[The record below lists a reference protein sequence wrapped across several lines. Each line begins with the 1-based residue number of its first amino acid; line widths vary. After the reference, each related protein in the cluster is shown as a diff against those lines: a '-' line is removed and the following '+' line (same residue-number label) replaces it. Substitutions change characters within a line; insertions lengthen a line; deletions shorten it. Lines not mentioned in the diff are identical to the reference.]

1 MRKSKIVLSLALV
14 AALIAGGV
22 ALVPTLAAERGAA
35 SGDGPAAWLSIG
47 QVVGKLEAAGYRNVE
62 KIEREHGGYEARAT
76 DRSGARVKLDI
87 NPRTGEVIEQRQD
100 GRRHDRGDDEARGGK
115 GGSSS
120 ADCNKRRCRDDLP
133 VRPAGTPAATR

>member
-14 AALIAGGV
+14 AALTAGGV

-35 SGDGPAAWLSIG
+35 SDGPAAWLSIG

-100 GRRHDRGDDEARGGK
+100 GRRHARGDDEARGGK
-115 GGSSS
+115 DGSS
-120 ADCNKRRCRDDLP
+120 AECNKRRCRDDLP

>member
-14 AALIAGGV
+14 AALTAGGV

-35 SGDGPAAWLSIG
+35 SDGPSAWLSIG

-100 GRRHDRGDDEARGGK
+100 GRRHARGDDETRGGK
-115 GGSSS
+115 DGSS

-133 VRPAGTPAATR
+133 VRPAVTPAATR